1 MQSARSNCNALQFL
15 CLHIQHMAALP
26 HAPTSPK
33 TRTCCCTQ
41 PLISRC
47 QGRLWLSTV
56 TGWVLDFPA
65 SAVVACQCRKLL
77 WAMACFPIARTG
89 HQHGASDFV
98 NDVRLLQNTLPGIDA
113 ECLVPPRGSLSN
125 HTLGVRWLPIPSRA
139 ALFEWFKGIF
149 LLESH
154 CSKVQAVCASLPRPF
169 CFMVVPFPSCDNNP
183 AVKYSCRYM
192 DKRVL
197 ESLTVS
203 HLWEKMHFLNCYC
216 Y

>member
-1 MQSARSNCNALQFL
+1 
-15 CLHIQHMAALP
+15 MAALP
-26 HAPTSPK
+26 HAPASPK

-41 PLISRC
+41 ALISRC

-65 SAVVACQCRKLL
+65 SAAAACQCRKPL
-77 WAMACFPIARTG
+77 WVMVCFPIARTG
-89 HQHGASDFV
+89 HQHGDCDFV

-149 LLESH
+149 DWKVIAVR
-154 CSKVQAVCASLPRPF
+154 CSQCTLYFHNHSVLWCSFFQ
-169 CFMVVPFPSCDNNP
+169 P
-183 AVKYSCRYM
+183 AVITQRWNIHPDIWINMYLSRCQW
-192 DKRVL
+192 V
-197 ESLTVS
+197 T
-203 HLWEKMHFLNCYC
+203 F
-216 Y
+216 